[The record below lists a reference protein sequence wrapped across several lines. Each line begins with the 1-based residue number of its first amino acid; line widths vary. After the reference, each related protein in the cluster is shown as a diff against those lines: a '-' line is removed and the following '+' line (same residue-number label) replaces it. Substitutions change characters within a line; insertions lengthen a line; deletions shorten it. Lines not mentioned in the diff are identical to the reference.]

1 MVEYLSPT
9 HVERGAGMIEAD
21 PVRGLL
27 HDLREPLAAIL
38 LLSTSAAGD
47 VQERL
52 GHIRE
57 QATWLAELVASSLEG
72 AAGDDPV
79 VVDAADVARE
89 VAGRARMTATTT
101 TLDVEVAGDGLVLA
115 RPVALARALG
125 CVVDNAVRAAGPTGH
140 VLIWVGDDDDGVHVR
155 VLDDGPGLGHV
166 VHRTSIGLA
175 TTRAMV
181 AACEGAFRLGPRPDG
196 GASAD
201 IALRRGTH
209 VLAS

>member
-9 HVERGAGMIEAD
+9 HVDRGAGMIEPD

-38 LLSTSAAGD
+38 LLSTSGAGD

-57 QATWLAELVASSLEG
+57 QASWLAELVASSLEG
-72 AAGDDPV
+72 AAGDDPL

-89 VAGRARMTATTT
+89 VAGRARMTTTASIA
-101 TLDVEVAGDGLVLA
+101 VEVAGDGLVLA
-115 RPVALARALG
+115 RPVALARALA
-125 CVVDNAVRAAGPTGH
+125 CVVDNAVRAAGPSGH
-140 VLIWVGDDDDGVHVR
+140 VLIWVGDDEDGVHVR

>member
-9 HVERGAGMIEAD
+9 PIDRGAGMVEAD

-38 LLSTSAAGD
+38 LLSTSGAGD

-57 QATWLAELVASSLEG
+57 QASWLAELVTSSLDG

-79 VVDAADVARE
+79 VVDAVEVARA
-89 VAGRARMTATTT
+89 VAGRARMTTTATIE
-101 TLDVEVAGDGLVLA
+101 VEPAGDGLVLA

-125 CVVDNAVRAAGPTGH
+125 CVVDNAVRAAGPSGH

-181 AACEGAFRLGPRPDG
+181 AACEGAFHLAPRPDG

>member
-1 MVEYLSPT
+1 MVEYVSPT
-9 HVERGAGMIEAD
+9 VIERGAGTIEAD

-57 QATWLAELVASSLEG
+57 QASWLAELVASSLEG
-72 AAGDDPV
+72 AAGDDPL
-79 VVDAADVARE
+79 VVDAVAVARE
-89 VAGRARMTATTT
+89 VAGRARMTTTAAI
-101 TLDVEVAGDGLVLA
+101 DVVVAGDGLVLA
-115 RPVALARALG
+115 RPIALARALG
-125 CVVDNAVRAAGPTGH
+125 CVVDNAVRAAGPSGH
-140 VLIWVGDDDDGVHVR
+140 VLIWVGDDEDGVHVR

-181 AACEGAFRLGPRPDG
+181 AACQGAFLLGPRPDG